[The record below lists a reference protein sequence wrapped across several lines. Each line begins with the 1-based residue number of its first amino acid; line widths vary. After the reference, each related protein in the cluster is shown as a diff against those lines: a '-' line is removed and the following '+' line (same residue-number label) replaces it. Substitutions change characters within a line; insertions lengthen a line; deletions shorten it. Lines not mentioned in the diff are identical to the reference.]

1 MILATAALAGCAT
14 SAPASTDACAVAV
27 DRLTSECNFEVEGAD
42 GELNCTGAAAC
53 QADCL
58 ATSPCDDIKKNGPI
72 FRSCLEA
79 CKP

>member
-1 MILATAALAGCAT
+1 MCIIALISRYRRDRSHAVVTGEMANVPGQDLVGLALARTGG
-14 SAPASTDACAVAV
+14 DAAVK
-27 DRLTSECNFEVEGAD
+27 D
-42 GELNCTGAAAC
+42 AAAC

-79 CKP
+79 CAP